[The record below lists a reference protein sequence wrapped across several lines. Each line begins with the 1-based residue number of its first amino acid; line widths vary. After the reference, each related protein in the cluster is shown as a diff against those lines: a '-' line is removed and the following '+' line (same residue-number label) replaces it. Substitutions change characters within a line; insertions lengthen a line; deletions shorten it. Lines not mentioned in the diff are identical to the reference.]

1 MNNNFGTLFFNLLSN
16 LGDYSNIQTIHCN
29 TRLFVS
35 IIAITPFEQV
45 LTVPD
50 LEFLVGLHRQRGRE
64 VIKEQ
69 LWQFGC
75 GLRQAVKLAVPI
87 I

>member
-1 MNNNFGTLFFNLLSN
+1 MNNNFGTLFLNVLSYF
-16 LGDYSNIQTIHCN
+16 GDTSNIQTIHCN
-29 TRLFVS
+29 THLFVP

-45 LTVPD
+45 LAVSD
-50 LEFLVGLHRQRGRE
+50 LKFLVGLHRQRGRE

-69 LWQFGC
+69 LWRFGR